1 MNVRR
6 TVIVVIISEIITNN
20 YTISLY
26 NGNNPI

>member
-6 TVIVVIISEIITNN
+6 TVIVVISEIITNN
-20 YTISLY
+20 YTISLF